1 MFYIGFI
8 GVHDYL
14 GKLVYFLRDIIRKWH
29 NNKIKVRVIPG
40 RGVLSHQRK
49 IAVIGLGYVGLPVA
63 VAFALNEQVIGYDI
77 NPKRISDL
85 KRGVDVNGEMPAE
98 FLTKARLTLTQ
109 DKSLLQHADFYIVTV
124 PTPSDGTH
132 KPDLG
137 HLYKAC
143 ELVGS
148 CLKRNDI
155 VVFESTVYPGA
166 TQEECIPL
174 LEHASKL
181 KAGLDFSVGYSPERI
196 NPGDKIHTFSQVT
209 KVVSALDPLTLDIIC
224 DVYGS
229 VVEAGVYRAPEIKV
243 AEAAKIIENTQR
255 DLNIALM
262 NELAIICEKLQINTM
277 DVINAAKTKWN
288 FLPFAP
294 GLVGGHCIGV
304 DPYYLT
310 FKAKQLGYRP
320 EVILAGRRI
329 NDSMGKYIAD
339 QTVKQLIH
347 LGSRV
352 KDARVAILGLTFKEN
367 CKDLRNSKVVDV
379 INELQSFGV
388 ELLIHDPIAD
398 PDDALKEYDIELS
411 NWDDIVDVDALVVC
425 VAHQFYRALAVEDYI
440 DKFNACR
447 LLVDVKSI
455 LDKESFLHEGIDVWQ
470 L

>member
-1 MFYIGFI
+1 M
-8 GVHDYL
+8 
-14 GKLVYFLRDIIRKWH
+14 IRW
-29 NNKIKVRVIPG
+29 NVCCQEAS
-40 RGVLSHQRK
+40 LTHQRK

-63 VAFALNEQVIGYDI
+63 VAFALQQPVVGYDI
-77 NPKRISDL
+77 NPKRINEL
-85 KRGVDVNGEMPAE
+85 KQGLDVNGEVSKEA
-98 FLTKARLTLTQ
+98 LAQTKLTLTH
-109 DKSLLQHADFYIVTV
+109 DKLLLAEADFYIVTV

-132 KPDLG
+132 KPDLS

-148 CLKRNDI
+148 QLKRNDI

-196 NPGDKIHTFSQVT
+196 NPGDQVHTFSQVT
-209 KVVSALDPLTLDIIC
+209 KVVSALDPVTLDIISE
-224 DVYGS
+224 VYGA
-229 VVEAGVYRAPEIKV
+229 VVKAGIYRAPEIKV

-262 NELAIICEKLQINTM
+262 NELAKICERMQINTL

-288 FLPFAP
+288 FMPFMP

-310 FKAKQLGYRP
+310 YKAKQLGYRP

-339 QTVKQLIH
+339 QTVKQLIQ

-352 KDARVAILGLTFKEN
+352 KEARIGILGLTFKEN
-367 CKDLRNSKVVDV
+367 CRDLRNSKVIDV
-379 INELQSFGV
+379 INELSSFGV
-388 ELLIHDPIAD
+388 EILVHDPIAD
-398 PDDALKEYDIELS
+398 KDEALKEYDIELV
-411 NWDDIVDVDALVVC
+411 NWDDMVDLDAMVVC
-425 VAHQFYRALAVEDYI
+425 VGHSFYKTQSADAYV
-440 DKFNACR
+440 DKFNAMR
-447 LLVDVKSI
+447 LLIDVKSI
-455 LDKESFLHEGIDVWQ
+455 FDKEQFLHVGVPIWQ